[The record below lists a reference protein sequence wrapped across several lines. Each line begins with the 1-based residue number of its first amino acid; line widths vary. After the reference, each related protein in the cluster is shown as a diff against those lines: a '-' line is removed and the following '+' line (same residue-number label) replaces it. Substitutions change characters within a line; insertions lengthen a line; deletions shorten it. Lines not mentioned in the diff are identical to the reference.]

1 MRKNFGFALAFL
13 LAIVS
18 NGATLAQTQPPEEKI
33 WILLDDSE
41 AAYASLGEAEFRGLG
56 TRRRSSAHAV
66 SRHGALSRFA
76 AIVVFV
82 CSTVVPPIML
92 SWASR
97 VAVWRPG
104 TGGKNAIGRG
114 Q

>member
-41 AAYASLGEAEFRGLG
+41 AAYASLGEA
-56 TRRRSSAHAV
+56 
-66 SRHGALSRFA
+66 
-76 AIVVFV
+76 
-82 CSTVVPPIML
+82 
-92 SWASR
+92 
-97 VAVWRPG
+97 
-104 TGGKNAIGRG
+104 
-114 Q
+114 